1 MSKKKPVKYE
11 HLEQW
16 VNNHDARITQA
27 GSYPAQVVFILEE
40 DLKAFCKAMGL
51 PHMGPLS
58 GGRCYRMAGDDF
70 FAVVLCFKL
79 DSGQLISTI
88 AHECYHAL
96 NFIYRQ
102 YGSRHSLGNDEPA
115 AYLIG
120 HMAYYATK
128 FIEEQ
133 GYGLII
139 TGAADTGAIGT
150 DATDSGDLRTE
161 LPSPQQGR
169 VDGSAEPATG
179 AGGQIPRESTY
190 PTAVVPRRGTGR
202 CTGHDELTH
211 ICPTCGEEIPK
222 PPAYHVCTRPRGAA
236 MKQCDRCGV
245 RYFAAHEHSCS
256 INDMMSWGTRHEQDS

>member
-11 HLEQW
+11 HLESW
-16 VNNHDARITQA
+16 VSNHDARITQA

-58 GGRCYRMAGDDF
+58 GGRCYRMAGEDF

-79 DSGQLISTI
+79 DSGQLVSTI

-96 NFIYRQ
+96 NFIYKQ

-133 GYGLII
+133 GYGLKRLD
-139 TGAADTGAIGT
+139 GWDCCGDGQN
-150 DATDSGDLRTE
+150 SGDLRAE
-161 LPSPQQGR
+161 LPSPPQGR
-169 VDGSAEPATG
+169 VDGGAEPATG
-179 AGGQIPRESTY
+179 AGGQVPRESTSEVR
-190 PTAVVPRRGTGR
+190 PILSCGCIGR
-202 CTGHDELTH
+202 CAGHPEPRPDTDLT
-211 ICPTCGEEIPK
+211 CEVCGERYAEGHAHACTLPEREPK
-222 PPAYHVCTRPRGAA
+222 PNMR
-236 MKQCDRCGV
+236 QCPQCGV
-245 RYFAAHEHSCS
+245 RYFATHKHEC
-256 INDMMSWGTRHEQDS
+256 NKRRNAAKVVE

>member
-11 HLEQW
+11 HLESW
-16 VNNHDARITQA
+16 VNDHDARIIQA

-40 DLKAFCKAMGL
+40 DLKAFCKAMSL

-58 GGRCYRMAGDDF
+58 GGRCYRLDGDDF
-70 FAVVLCFKL
+70 FAVVMCFKL

-96 NFIYRQ
+96 NFIYKR
-102 YGSRHSLGNDEPA
+102 YNTRHSLGNDEPA

-120 HMAYYATK
+120 HMAYHATK

-133 GYGLII
+133 GYGL
-139 TGAADTGAIGT
+139 TRFDDRDCCRDGQN
-150 DATDSGDLRTE
+150 SGDLRAE

-169 VDGSAEPATG
+169 VDGSAEPTTG
-179 AGGQIPRESTY
+179 AGGPVPRESTSEVR
-190 PTAVVPRRGTGR
+190 PILSCGCIGR

-211 ICPTCGEEIPK
+211 TCPTCGEEIPN

-245 RYFAAHEHSCS
+245 RYFATHKHECKRR
-256 INDMMSWGTRHEQDS
+256 NAAKVV